1 MRIAPELS
9 AYILLTLLVLWSLAD
24 QIAPY
29 HGEAAECRI
38 GYVIDGDT
46 LELICADR
54 TETARLMGFD
64 APETKSPRCAA
75 EAAWGHRATE
85 RLRALAKRPD
95 IRLFPQGLDKYRRR
109 LVVMQV
115 DGRDVAR
122 IMIAEGLA
130 VAYDGG
136 KRRKWCGEGSS
147 RNF

>member
-1 MRIAPELS
+1 MRIAPELW

-29 HGEAAECRI
+29 HGEAADCRI
-38 GYVIDGDT
+38 DYVYDGDT
-46 LELICADR
+46 VDIACGGT
-54 TETARLMGFD
+54 TETARLLGFD

-75 EAAWGHRATE
+75 EADWGHRATL
-85 RLRALAKRPD
+85 RLRDLVKRPN

-130 VAYDGG
+130 VAYEGG
-136 KRRKWCGEGSS
+136 QRRAWCE
-147 RNF
+147 

>member
-1 MRIAPELS
+1 VRIAPELW
-9 AYILLTLLVLWSLAD
+9 AYILATLLVLWSLAD

-29 HGEAAECRI
+29 HGAAADCSV
-38 GYVIDGDT
+38 GYVYDGDT
-46 LELICADR
+46 VEMICGAK

-75 EAAWGHRATE
+75 EAAWGQRATQ
-85 RLRALAKRPD
+85 RLRDLAKRPN

-115 DGRDVAR
+115 DGRDVAA
-122 IMIAEGLA
+122 IMIAESLA

-136 KRRKWCGEGSS
+136 KRRNWCGEGSL

>member
-1 MRIAPELS
+1 VRIAPELS
-9 AYILLTLLVLWSLAD
+9 AYILATLLVLWSLAD

-29 HGEAAECRI
+29 HGEAAACRI
-38 GYVIDGDT
+38 GYVYDGDT
-46 LELICADR
+46 VDITCGAK
-54 TETARLMGFD
+54 TETARLLGFD

-75 EAAWGHRATE
+75 EADWGHRATL
-85 RLRALAKRPD
+85 RLRDLVKRPN

-130 VAYDGG
+130 VAYEGG
-136 KRRKWCGEGSS
+136 QRRGWCK
-147 RNF
+147 